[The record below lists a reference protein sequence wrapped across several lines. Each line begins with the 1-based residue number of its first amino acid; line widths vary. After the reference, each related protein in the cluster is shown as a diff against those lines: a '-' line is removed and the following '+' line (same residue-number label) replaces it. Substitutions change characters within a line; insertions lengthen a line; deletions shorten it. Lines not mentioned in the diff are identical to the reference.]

1 MSISRQNLTAVIV
14 TFMSENIIHDCIKSI
29 SDDIKI
35 ILVDNS
41 KDEKFKKNIEKE
53 YKNVECIL
61 PSENLG
67 MGAGNNLGLK
77 YVKTDY
83 AFILNPDVILEKES
97 IEELFLSI
105 KKIDSFSIIA
115 PISNLNEFPNYKLG
129 KNHSSDKLSAFKV
142 KSVDGYA
149 MFLNLKRLNQLKIF
163 EDSKY
168 FDENLFMYLE
178 NDDLCKRLVDSGE
191 NIFIIPKSKITHLG
205 AKSVDVK
212 YKDDIELSRN
222 WHWVWSKFYYNKKH
236 YGFFTAFLNGL
247 PSFISALLKFMFY
260 FFIKRKKSK
269 IYLNRVLGFI
279 NALLGKKSS
288 YRPNLIKN

>member
-178 NDDLCKRLVDSGE
+178 NDDLCKRLVDNGE

-247 PSFISALLKFMFY
+247 PSFISALLKFLFY

>member
-129 KNHSSDKLSAFKV
+129 KNHSSDKLNAFKV

-178 NDDLCKRLVDSGE
+178 NDDLCKRLVDNGE

>member
-1 MSISRQNLTAVIV
+1 MSISRQNLTVVIV

-178 NDDLCKRLVDSGE
+178 NDDLCKRLVDNGE

-247 PSFISALLKFMFY
+247 PSFISALLKFLFY